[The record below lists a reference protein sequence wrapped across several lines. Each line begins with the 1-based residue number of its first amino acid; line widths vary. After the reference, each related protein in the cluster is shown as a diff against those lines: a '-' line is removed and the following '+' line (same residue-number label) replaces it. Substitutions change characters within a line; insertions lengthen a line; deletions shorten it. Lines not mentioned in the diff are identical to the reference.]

1 MQDHF
6 MDIKNTQELLSMAR
20 TGLWVIEMDQ
30 DRAPRMYSDKAML
43 ELLGLKEMPSP
54 EECYELLYGRIDPA
68 Y

>member
-54 EECYELLYGRIDPA
+54 RSLPPGRSTQGSVL
-68 Y
+68 

>member
-54 EECYELLYGRIDPA
+54 EECY
-68 Y
+68 